1 MTLLFRY
8 PRSLPDSSK
17 SPSPFHGA
25 VWKFQR
31 CETIKNRIQKRKN
44 AVFGFTRDLKPVARP
59 RESGRKA
66 QSKKNML
73 SSHPIGCHGSPQVNF
88 RYCAAAAQAQI
99 TVAIS
104 DKPRNRILRIGSPD
118 FL

>member
-1 MTLLFRY
+1 MLLFRY

-17 SPSPFHGA
+17 SASPFQGA
-25 VWKFQR
+25 VRKSQR
-31 CETIKNRIQKRKN
+31 CETTKNRIQKRKN
-44 AVFGFTRDLKPVARP
+44 AVFGFISDLKPIARP
-59 RESGRKA
+59 RGCGRKA
-66 QSKKNML
+66 QNKKSML
-73 SSHPIGCHGSPQVNF
+73 RSHVIGCHGSPQANF
-88 RYCAAAAQAQI
+88 RQCAAAAQAQI